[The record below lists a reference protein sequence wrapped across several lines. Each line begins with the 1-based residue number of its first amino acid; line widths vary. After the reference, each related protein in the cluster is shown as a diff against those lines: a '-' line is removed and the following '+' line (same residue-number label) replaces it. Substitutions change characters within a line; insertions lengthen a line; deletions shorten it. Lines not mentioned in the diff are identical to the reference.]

1 VNEWERVSPE
11 DVQLLV
17 AATRELQIRPRG
29 NRWAHLSLCVLDAVY
44 SINARYGGV
53 VRVCHRYADHVDL
66 TERLLPA
73 ADIARGLGPRQEED
87 IATFVDLGHRL
98 GPDQLASEVLA
109 NRSRTSTRGGT
120 LKADAVIRY
129 AEVLS
134 NAQVRRLG
142 DVTDLLANPDALA
155 TVEKAL
161 RTVPGHGNGARLSYL
176 WMLTGDDQ
184 NIKPDRMVLRWSSN
198 HLGRAVSVSE
208 ARALLPQIAN
218 HLGCTPWELDNA
230 IWRRQSGK

>member
-1 VNEWERVSPE
+1 VSSE
-11 DVQLLV
+11 DVQVLV

-73 ADIARGLGPRQEED
+73 ADIARGLGPTREED
-87 IATFVDLGHRL
+87 LTTFVDLGHRL
-98 GPDQLASEVLA
+98 GPDRLASEVLA
-109 NRSRTSTRGGT
+109 NRGRTSTRGGI
-120 LKADAVIRY
+120 LKADAAIRY
-129 AEVLS
+129 AEILT
-134 NAQVRRLG
+134 NAEIRRLD
-142 DVTDLLANPDALA
+142 DVTDLLANPIALA
-155 TVEKAL
+155 AVEKAL

-198 HLGRAVSVSE
+198 HLGRAVSVPE
-208 ARALLPQIAN
+208 ARALLSEVAN

>member
-1 VNEWERVSPE
+1 MNEWGRVSSE
-11 DVQLLV
+11 DVQVLV
-17 AATRELQIRPRG
+17 AATRELQIRSRG
-29 NRWAHLSLCVLDAVY
+29 NRWAHLSLCVLDARY
-44 SINARYGGV
+44 SINARYGSV

-73 ADIARGLGPRQEED
+73 TDIARGLGPQHEED
-87 IATFVDLGHRL
+87 IATFVALGHRL
-98 GPDQLASEVLA
+98 GPDRLANEVLA
-109 NRSRTSTRGGT
+109 NRGRTSTRGGI
-120 LKADAVIRY
+120 LKADAALRY
-129 AEVLS
+129 AAILT

-142 DVTDLLANPDALA
+142 DVSNLLANPDALA

-176 WMLTGDDQ
+176 WMLTGDDE
-184 NIKPDRMVLRWSSN
+184 NIKPDRMVLRWTSN
-198 HLGRAVSVSE
+198 HLGPAVSVSE

-218 HLGCTPWELDNA
+218 HLSCTPWELDNA